1 MRSSRKERE
10 VRVLAPA
17 KVNLIL
23 KVLDRRPDGYHNI
36 WSLMHTVGLED
47 ELRFRLT
54 RRSTGV
60 RLHCDDAAL
69 PTDGRNLVS
78 QAASLVLERAGL
90 SADRA
95 RGLEIRLTKRIP
107 VSAGLAG
114 GSSDAAATIAG
125 LNRLLGLGWSSEE
138 MARVGQAVGSDV
150 PFFFFAPSALVR
162 GRGEEVA
169 PVTFTGERWV
179 VLVHPGFPI
188 ETRWAYERLAS
199 TRQAVPPLSPTLRG
213 VAGRTSFSWDDVVP
227 LMENDFEEALAQT
240 HGVLRE
246 IKEELLSAGAEA
258 ALLSGSGATV
268 FGVFRDKASAGRA
281 RASVGRAGGRR
292 AYAVHTGGASFQR
305 EAHSSPASPSLAGRL
320 TRNPPF
326 RYAPPSGQSLDS
338 RRS

>member
-69 PTDGRNLVS
+69 PTDGRNLVA

-90 SADRA
+90 PADRA
-95 RGLEIRLTKRIP
+95 MGLEIRLTKRIP

-125 LNRLLGLGWSSEE
+125 LNRLLGLGWSPEE

-179 VLVHPGFPI
+179 ALVHAGFPL
-188 ETRWAYERLAS
+188 EPRW
-199 TRQAVPPLSPTLRG
+199 
-213 VAGRTSFSWDDVVP
+213 
-227 LMENDFEEALAQT
+227 
-240 HGVLRE
+240 
-246 IKEELLSAGAEA
+246 
-258 ALLSGSGATV
+258 
-268 FGVFRDKASAGRA
+268 
-281 RASVGRAGGRR
+281 

-326 RYAPPSGQSLDS
+326 RYAPLSGQSFDS

>member
-60 RLHCDDAAL
+60 
-69 PTDGRNLVS
+69 
-78 QAASLVLERAGL
+78 
-90 SADRA
+90 
-95 RGLEIRLTKRIP
+95 
-107 VSAGLAG
+107 
-114 GSSDAAATIAG
+114 
-125 LNRLLGLGWSSEE
+125 
-138 MARVGQAVGSDV
+138 
-150 PFFFFAPSALVR
+150 
-162 GRGEEVA
+162 
-169 PVTFTGERWV
+169 RWV

-246 IKEELLSAGAEA
+246 IKKELLSAGAEA

-281 RASVGRAGGRR
+281 RASVGRASGRR
-292 AYAVHTGGASFQR
+292 AYAVHTGAASFQR
-305 EAHSSPASPSLAGRL
+305 EAHS
-320 TRNPPF
+320 
-326 RYAPPSGQSLDS
+326 
-338 RRS
+338 

>member
-1 MRSSRKERE
+1 MF
-10 VRVLAPA
+10 APA

-47 ELRFRLT
+47 ELRFEL
-54 RRSTGV
+54 SPLSAGL
-60 RLHCDDAAL
+60 RLHCDDTAL

-90 SADRA
+90 PADRTM
-95 RGLEIRLTKRIP
+95 GLDIHLTKRIP
-107 VSAGLAG
+107 VAAGLAG

-169 PVTFTGERWV
+169 PVTLTGTRWV

-199 TRQAVPPLSPTLRG
+199 TRQAVPTLSPTLRG
-213 VAGRTSFSWDDVVP
+213 VAGRTSLSWEDVIP

-240 HGVLRE
+240 HQVLRE
-246 IKEELLSAGAEA
+246 IKQDLLAAGAEA

-268 FGVFRDKASAGRA
+268 FGVFRDKASAVRA

-292 AYAVHTGGASFQR
+292 AYAVHTGAESVRRTPRRIPCESVDKEPAFPIRSTVRPTPRQTAELSGGAS
-305 EAHSSPASPSLAGRL
+305 
-320 TRNPPF
+320 
-326 RYAPPSGQSLDS
+326 
-338 RRS
+338 